1 MTEQQLIERYEKERA
16 ELLTQQAK
24 LDYRISAL
32 NGVLT
37 ALHTMTG
44 EKPKPARGAR
54 ATGTKAIILDV
65 LADGRPKTALE
76 LAEACKVT
84 ASAVRLHL
92 NPLIEAG
99 DVQRRGSGRSTVYVV
114 P

>member
-1 MTEQQLIERYEKERA
+1 MTEKQLIGKYEQERA
-16 ELLTQQAK
+16 ALLSQQAA
-24 LDYRISAL
+24 LDARLSAL
-32 NGVLT
+32 NGVIT
-37 ALHTMTG
+37 ALRAMTG
-44 EKPKPARGAR
+44 EKPKKSRAR

-65 LADGRPKTALE
+65 LADGRPKSALD

-84 ASAVRLHL
+84 ASAVRMHL

-99 DVQRRGSGRSTVYVV
+99 DVQRVGAGRSSAYAI